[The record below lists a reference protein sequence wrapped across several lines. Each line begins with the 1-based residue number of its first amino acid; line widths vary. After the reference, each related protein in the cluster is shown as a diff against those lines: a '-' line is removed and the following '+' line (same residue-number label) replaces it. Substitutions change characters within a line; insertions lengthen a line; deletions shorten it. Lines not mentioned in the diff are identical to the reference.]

1 MCAPDDKEQTY
12 CLSNDVLA
20 IETNGE
26 NVLMDYGSGKY
37 FGLRGAAQILI
48 EPLRDGMT
56 FDAMVNAVSR
66 RYGITPADAEKDLS
80 TILPK
85 LLDAGL
91 LLKTDMR

>member
-1 MCAPDDKEQTY
+1 MFALDDKEETY
-12 CLSNDVLA
+12 HLSHDVLA

-56 FDAMVNAVSR
+56 FKAMVNAVSR
-66 RYGITPADAEKDLS
+66 HYGISSADAEKDLS

-85 LLDAGL
+85 LLNAGL
-91 LLKTDMR
+91 LWKTDVR